1 MARTV
6 GSKNKPKLKFP
17 LTDKQVKESY
27 TKAEVE
33 RLKAILERQDAAVAQ
48 AKDQVSDLLADV
60 EFYRKQ
66 INHFLALVNIL
77 AKGQ

>member
-6 GSKNKPKLKFP
+6 GSKNKVKPAVP
-17 LTDKQVKESY
+17 VQDKEVKESY

>member
-1 MARTV
+1 MARPK
-6 GSKNKPKLKFP
+6 GSTNTPKPAFP
-17 LTDKQVKESY
+17 LSDKKVKESY
-27 TKAEVE
+27 TKAEID
-33 RLKAILERQDAAVAQ
+33 RLKALLERQDAAVEM

>member
-1 MARTV
+1 MARTI
-6 GSKNKPKLKFP
+6 GSKNKPKPAFP
-17 LTDKQVKESY
+17 LTDKKVKESY

-33 RLKAILERQDAAVAQ
+33 RLKALLERQDAAVAQ

-66 INHFLALVNIL
+66 INHFLALLNIL